1 MPSNDTKTAVIACLR
16 GGSFA
21 TVADGRAACDRLQR
35 DLAGKGDW
43 SGYIV

>member
-1 MPSNDTKTAVIACLR
+1 MVACRR
-16 GGSFA
+16 GGLFA
-21 TVADGRAACDRLQR
+21 DVAEGRAACDRLQR